1 MKTKIFINLAVK
13 DLRKTMDFFAKLGFE
28 FNSQFTDENAAC
40 MIINEDAY
48 AMLLNEPFFK
58 SFIKKE
64 LVDAHNS
71 TEVLVALSM
80 ESREKV
86 NEFMQTALLNGATE
100 DRETQDLGFMYGRA
114 FNDPDGH
121 TWEIFWMDE
130 NHVNQETK

>member
-1 MKTKIFINLAVK
+1 MNTKVFINLAVK
-13 DLRKTMDFFAKLGFE
+13 DLKKTMDFFGKLGFE

-48 AMLLNEPFFK
+48 AMLLTEPFFK

-64 LVDAHNS
+64 LTDAHNS

-86 NEFMQTALLNGATE
+86 NDFMQTALSNGATE

-121 TWEIFWMDE
+121 IWEIFWMDE